1 MTTAATT
8 ATATRRI
15 LLVGGDEFRP
25 ACAGMDETLLSLAAA
40 TAGGD
45 GANGVTRRVRVAIIP
60 TAAAAE
66 NPRRAADNGI
76 RHFNALGISEPNI
89 AEPGI
94 AGLNIDAYAVNAITR
109 ADAEDASIAAQV
121 AGAHIIYFTGGSP
134 EHLRDTLAESAL
146 LAAVRAAHA
155 GGAIWVG
162 SSAGA
167 MVLGERMRRPSAAAP
182 ARPAL
187 GIIPGIM
194 TLPHHEHSD
203 PAAVATQ
210 LAQLGED
217 DLTTLGIDGA
227 TGVLLEPDGASA
239 LGSGR
244 VTVYRPG
251 GGWQQY
257 RAGDTLPGL
266 SIAGAG

>member
-1 MTTAATT
+1 MTTGTAAT
-8 ATATRRI
+8 AQRI

-25 ACAGMDETLLSLAAA
+25 AGAGMDQTLLSLPSATGGNAAA
-40 TAGGD
+40 
-45 GANGVTRRVRVAIIP
+45 RQVRVAIIP

-66 NPRRAADNGI
+66 HPRRAADNGI
-76 RHFNALGISEPNI
+76 RHFNALG
-89 AEPGI
+89 A
-94 AGLNIDAYAVNAITR
+94 DAYAIHAVTR
-109 ADAEDASIAAQV
+109 ADADDAGIAAQV

-146 LAAVRAAHA
+146 LAAVRMAYA
-155 GGAIWVG
+155 GGAIWAG

-167 MVLGERMRRPSAAAP
+167 MVLGERMRRPSATAP

-203 PAAVATQ
+203 PAAVAAQ

-251 GGWQQY
+251 GRWQQY
-257 RAGDTLPGL
+257 GAGDPLPGL
-266 SIAGAG
+266 SLAGAG

>member
-25 ACAGMDETLLSLAAA
+25 AGAPMDETLLSLAAA

-45 GANGVTRRVRVAIIP
+45 GASGVTRRVRVAIIP

-76 RHFNALGISEPNI
+76 RHFNALGISGPNI

-94 AGLNIDAYAVNAITR
+94 AGLNINPYAVNAITR
-109 ADAEDASIAAQV
+109 ADADNASIAAQV

-167 MVLGERMRRPSAAAP
+167 MVLGERMRRPSAPAP

-244 VTVYRPG
+244 VTVYRTG

-257 RAGDTLPGL
+257 RAGDALPGL